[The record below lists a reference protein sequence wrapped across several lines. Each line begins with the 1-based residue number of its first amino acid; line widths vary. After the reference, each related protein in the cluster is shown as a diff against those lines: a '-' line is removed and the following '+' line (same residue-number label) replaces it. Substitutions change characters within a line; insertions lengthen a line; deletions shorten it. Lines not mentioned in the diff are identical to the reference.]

1 MSQFSW
7 DNEWRLNELK
17 EESFMVKHV
26 MDKTPKWILFVRRWV
41 PKTLQ
46 RTLDAAFGKAFF
58 TVFDKGAII
67 IEKTYNKDEE
77 IRLFHFHKEKMEEE
91 TFTKKA
97 VRRFE
102 RQCRHTINR
111 NLLISFFEGFGFGL
125 FGMGLPDIPVMVSV
139 LLKSI
144 YEISI
149 SYGFSYTSEREK
161 MFILH
166 LIDTA
171 LDSGKSL
178 REKNTFLNELID
190 AYSEEENSG
199 EKLFGNLLNSTKV
212 KQQVEAAANALS
224 KQLLYWKFVQSK
236 GIIGVVG
243 GMSDIIYLK
252 RITDYA
258 LLKYKRRFLLAQ
270 QYNKDI

>member
-7 DNEWRLNELK
+7 NNEWRLNELK

-46 RTLDAAFGKAFF
+46 KTLDAAFGKAFYA
-58 TVFDKGAII
+58 VFDKGAVI

-77 IRLFHFHKEKMEEE
+77 IKRFRFNKKKLEEE

-102 RQCRHTINR
+102 RQCKMTINR
-111 NLLISFFEGFGFGL
+111 NLFISFFEGFGFGL
-125 FGMGLPDIPVMVSV
+125 MGMGLPDIPIMVSV

-144 YEISI
+144 YEISL
-149 SYGFSYTSEREK
+149 SYGFPYIAEK
-161 MFILH
+161 EKLFILH
-166 LIDTA
+166 IIEA
-171 LDSGKSL
+171 SLDSGKSL
-178 REKNTFLNELID
+178 REKD
-190 AYSEEENSG
+190 AFINDMIEIYVADAKHDNMLSG
-199 EKLFGNLLNSTKV
+199 DILDSDKV
-212 KQQVEAAANALS
+212 KLQVDATANALS

-236 GIIGVVG
+236 GFIGIVG

-258 LLKYKRRFLLAQ
+258 LLKYKRRFLLTHRK
-270 QYNKDI
+270 N

>member
-17 EESFMVKHV
+17 EESFMIKNV

-46 RTLDAAFGKAFF
+46 NTLDTAFGKAFY

-77 IRLFHFHKEKMEEE
+77 IRRFRFNKKQMEEE

-102 RQCRHTINR
+102 RQCKLTINR

-125 FGMGLPDIPVMVSV
+125 MGMGLPDIPVMVSV

-149 SYGFSYTSEREK
+149 SYGFSYTSEKEK
-161 MFILH
+161 LFILH
-166 LIDTA
+166 IIEAA

-178 REKNTFLNELID
+178 REKNAFINDMID
-190 AYSEEENSG
+190 VYVADARN
-199 EKLFGNLLNSTKV
+199 GNILSKDLLDANKV
-212 KQQVEAAANALS
+212 KAQIETTANALS

-236 GIIGVVG
+236 GFIGIAG

-258 LLKYKRRFLLAQ
+258 FLKYKRRFLLIHQ
-270 QYNKDI
+270 VEN